1 LEHATTTPGVEDIL
15 KYQTIPHQDSP
26 NYNNFNNNNSQ
37 VYMGKW
43 NPHLDGNQF
52 TLISGQSVKGIDIRS
67 MQRVWEFKS
76 VHKFQVRDIDFNPN
90 KQYYFAT
97 CGDDCA
103 TRFWDIRKP
112 NECLKE
118 VCEHSHW

>member
-1 LEHATTTPGVEDIL
+1 VT
-15 KYQTIPHQDSP
+15 DSEL
-26 NYNNFNNNNSQ
+26 NGNGSKID
-37 VYMGKW
+37 MGKW

-52 TLISGQSVKGIDIRS
+52 GLVCVQSVCGVDIRS

-76 VHKFQVRDIDFNPN
+76 AHKFQVRDIDFNPN

-112 NECLKE
+112 DACLKE
-118 VCEHSHW
+118 VYEHSHW